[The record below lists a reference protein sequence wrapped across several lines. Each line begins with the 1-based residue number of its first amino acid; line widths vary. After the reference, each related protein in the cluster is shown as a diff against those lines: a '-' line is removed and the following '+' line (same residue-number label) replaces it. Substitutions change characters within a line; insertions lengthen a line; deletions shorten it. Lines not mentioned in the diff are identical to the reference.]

1 MIAVVNISY
10 YPLGAQ
16 IMTLVLPLGWFIVV
30 MIGMYVVFTRP
41 HTVPGHQAI
50 ARARPVAPAAEASA
64 PIAAATGFPTATSSA
79 GTEPLADRG
88 TPPVVGARSGDTEF
102 EQVEEDAPE
111 RASDDAAFDGDSSET
126 ASTEAPDT
134 GKPEGTE

>member
-1 MIAVVNISY
+1 MVIVSY

-30 MIGMYVVFTRP
+30 MIAMYFVFTRP

-50 ARARPVAPAAEASA
+50 AGARPVAPAAGASA

-88 TPPVVGARSGDTEF
+88 TPPVVGARSGDTAF
-102 EQVEEDAPE
+102 ERAEEDAPE
-111 RASDDAAFDGDSSET
+111 RASDDAAFGGDSGT
-126 ASTEAPDT
+126 GSTETPDT

>member
-30 MIGMYVVFTRP
+30 LIGMYVVFTRP

-50 ARARPVAPAAEASA
+50 AGARPVAPAAGASA

-88 TPPVVGARSGDTEF
+88 TPPVVGARSGDF

-111 RASDDAAFDGDSSET
+111 RASDDAAFGGDRDET
-126 ASTEAPDT
+126 ASTEAPDA
-134 GKPEGTE
+134 GKPEGSE

>member
-1 MIAVVNISY
+1 MITVPVVSY

-30 MIGMYVVFTRP
+30 MIGFYLVFTRP

-50 ARARPVAPAAEASA
+50 SGARPVAPAAEASA
-64 PIAAATGFPTATSSA
+64 PIAAATGFPTATSTG
-79 GTEPLADRG
+79 GTEPLAGRG
-88 TPPVVGARSGDTEF
+88 TPPVVGARSGDY

-111 RASDDAAFDGDSSET
+111 RASDDAAFGGDSSGT
-126 ASTEAPDT
+126 PSTEGPDT

>member
-1 MIAVVNISY
+1 VIAVVILNY

-16 IMTLVLPLGWFIVV
+16 VMTLVLPLGWFIVV
-30 MIGMYVVFTRP
+30 MIAMYFVFTRP

-50 ARARPVAPAAEASA
+50 TGARPVAPAAEASA

-79 GTEPLADRG
+79 GTEPLAGRG
-88 TPPVVGARSGDTEF
+88 TPPVVGARSGES

-111 RASDDAAFDGDSSET
+111 RASDDAAFGGGSGET

-134 GKPEGTE
+134 GKPEDTE

>member
-16 IMTLVLPLGWFIVV
+16 IMTLVLPLGWFIVI

-41 HTVPGHQAI
+41 HTVPGRQPLAG
-50 ARARPVAPAAEASA
+50 ARPVAPAAEVAA
-64 PIAAATGFPTATSSA
+64 GTAAATGFPTATSTA
-79 GTEPLADRG
+79 AAEPLADRG
-88 TPPVVGARSGDTEF
+88 TPPVVGARSEDTAADEVA
-102 EQVEEDAPE
+102 EKAPE
-111 RASDDAAFDGDSSET
+111 RASDEDAFGGGSGET

-134 GKPEGTE
+134 GKPEDPE

>member
-1 MIAVVNISY
+1 MVIVSY

-16 IMTLVLPLGWFIVV
+16 ILTLVLPLGWFIVV
-30 MIGMYVVFTRP
+30 MIAMYFVFTRP

-50 ARARPVAPAAEASA
+50 AGARPVAPAAGASA

-88 TPPVVGARSGDTEF
+88 TPPVVGARSGDTAF

-111 RASDDAAFDGDSSET
+111 RASDDAAFGGDSGET

>member
-1 MIAVVNISY
+1 VIAVVIVSY

-30 MIGMYVVFTRP
+30 MIAMYVVFTRP

-50 ARARPVAPAAEASA
+50 AGARPVAPAAEASA

-88 TPPVVGARSGDTEF
+88 TPPVVGARSGETA
-102 EQVEEDAPE
+102 EENAPE
-111 RASDDAAFDGDSSET
+111 AASD
-126 ASTEAPDT
+126 EAPDT
-134 GKPEGTE
+134 GKPEDTE